1 MLMFKEIKKSKTS
14 LKLTPKIQHFKVYI
28 LFYVLLTTLACRNTL
43 NNHETRH
50 HKHENWFNIT
60 DYGANGNGTTLCT
73 EAINKA
79 IQDCNKSGGG
89 RVYVPPGK
97 YLSGTIVM
105 KDNVELYLE
114 RGSTLLASTRHED
127 FPRMPQPKYRSQK
140 DPGGWFSL
148 IYANEVSN
156 FGIRGFGTIDGQGNL
171 QKPRP
176 ELLGGDRD
184 GRPRSILFISCNQ
197 IRIEGVTM
205 IHSGIWNQ
213 HYLNCEDVIVD
224 KIEVYN
230 HANRNNDV
238 IDIDG
243 CRRFIMSN
251 SIVDSD
257 DDGITLKS
265 TGAAPCEDIT
275 ITNCIVSSWCNAIKA
290 GTESTGGFKNITISN
305 CVVKKSRSKQ
315 KPIFNDY
322 PSGIT
327 GISLE
332 IVDGGTME
340 GVTVSNVTIDGTKCP
355 LYIRLGNRAR
365 KHTKDAPNPKVGIMK
380 NIAISNLVCYNSG
393 NYSNSITAIPG
404 YYIENVSLSNVQFFN
419 EGGLKAGEYLPNIE
433 SVKEDEKGY
442 PQPTVWK
449 ELPSSALFIRHAKN
463 IMIQGML
470 MGSDATDP
478 RVPIIAHDVEG
489 LSIRNTRVTKNN
501 TADTF
506 FQGEDVTIF
515 EVEKPLGWTKQVLSV
530 N

>member
-1 MLMFKEIKKSKTS
+1 MRTQKLFSLIFLNILLCTTAFSSTSFKGEQKS
-14 LKLTPKIQHFKVYI
+14 TPNVQI
-28 LFYVLLTTLACRNTL
+28 
-43 NNHETRH
+43 
-50 HKHENWFNIT
+50 FNIT
-60 DYGANGNGTTLCT
+60 DYGAEGDGITICT

-79 IQDCNKSGGG
+79 VLDCNKNGGG
-89 RVYVPPGK
+89 QVYFPPGK
-97 YLSGTIVM
+97 YLSGTIIM
-105 KDNVELYLE
+105 KNNVEIYLE
-114 RGSTLLASTRHED
+114 RGSTLLASIRHED

-140 DPGGWFSL
+140 DPGGWFAL
-148 IYANEVSN
+148 IYADEVSN
-156 FGIRGFGTIDGQGNL
+156 IGIRGFGTIDGQGKL

-176 ELLGGDRD
+176 NLLGGDRD
-184 GRPRSILFISCNQ
+184 GRPRSILLISCNK

-213 HYLNCEDVIVD
+213 HYLNCEDVIID

-243 CRRFIMSN
+243 CRRFILSN

-265 TGAAPCEDIT
+265 TGAAPCEDIA

-305 CVVKKSRSKQ
+305 CVIKKSRSEQ
-315 KPIFNDY
+315 KPISNDY

-340 GVTVSNVTIDGTKCP
+340 GVTISNVTIDGTKCP

-365 KHTKDAPNPKVGIMK
+365 KHTKNAPTPKVGVMK

-404 YYIENVSLSNVQFFN
+404 YYIENVTLSNIQFFN
-419 EGGLKAGEYLPNIE
+419 EGGLKAGEYLSDIE

-449 ELPSSALFIRHAKN
+449 ELPSSVLFIRHARN
-463 IMIQGML
+463 VMIQGML

-478 RVPIIAHDVEG
+478 RVPIIANDVEG
-489 LSIRNTRVTKNN
+489 LSIKNTRVTKNN
-501 TADTF
+501 TSDTF
-506 FQGEDVTIF
+506 FLGKDVKGF
-515 EVEKPLGWTKQVLSV
+515 EVEKPLGWEKQVIK
-530 N
+530 NY